1 MSNLVVTLCDACP
14 ALLVAH
20 TRARARAFDNWFVL
34 RYLTATGF
42 GRLVQI
48 NVPTQVSQMLIF
60 YLIKRYF
67 IVTVFLRYACIYE
80 AKSKQDEKQN
90 MYII

>member
-60 YLIKRYF
+60 LFNQKVLYCYSILTLCMHIR
-67 IVTVFLRYACIYE
+67 
-80 AKSKQDEKQN
+80 SKK
-90 MYII
+90 